1 MKKKL
6 LFEISII
13 RPLIIFLL
21 VVYHS
26 LCVFTGGWN
35 PPQGV
40 PPNALYW
47 WLGRLISGFRIET
60 IAFVGGYVFCYQ
72 CVELDK
78 RQGLP
83 SFVWKKFKRLIIPC
97 FIFGTVYY
105 LLYRFNPA
113 RFSWNVAF
121 WRVANGIGHLW
132 FLPMLFWCF
141 VACWLLDR
149 LLAWVARKWP
159 KAVAYVGWGVLL
171 ALAIVSLQ
179 RITGLRLGLTRAPYF
194 LFYFYMGYWLRHLY
208 ACASTFDAR
217 PRNEGA
223 SGRALRGAFVL
234 WGVYLALLLL
244 HLQSTHLRLPGMG
257 FDCPHW
263 LRGCSQLQLHLMGLG
278 HTTCGILA
286 LYLTTMA
293 WLSHR
298 ATDAQPG
305 RFLRECS
312 RQCYGVYVLH
322 MFFMQ
327 YIYFYT
333 PFPQWCC
340 GTTVGVWLM
349 PWLVLAATLTLSA
362 GCTTLMLKTR
372 LGRFLIG

>member
-6 LFEISII
+6 LYEISVV

-26 LCVFTGGWN
+26 LCVFTGGWT
-35 PPQGV
+35 PPEGV
-40 PPNALYW
+40 PANAVYW

-72 CVELDK
+72 CVELSK

-83 SFVWKKFKRLIIPC
+83 AFVWKKFKRLIIPC
-97 FIFGTVYY
+97 FVFGIVYY
-105 LLYRFNPA
+105 LLFRFNPA

-141 VACWLLDR
+141 VAGWLIDALVGWLGR
-149 LLAWVARKWP
+149 FGRKWQLVAGWALLVGL
-159 KAVAYVGWGVLL
+159 AV
-171 ALAIVSLQ
+171 VSLF
-179 RITGLRLGLTRAPYF
+179 RITGLRMGLSRAPYF
-194 LFYFYMGYWLRHLY
+194 LFYFYLGYFLRFLSRGCRLTFGRGWVVLLWVLY
-208 ACASTFDAR
+208 VVC
-217 PRNEGA
+217 
-223 SGRALRGAFVL
+223 
-234 WGVYLALLLL
+234 LLV
-244 HLQSTHLRLPGMG
+244 HLQMTTLRLPGFP

-263 LRGCSQLQLHLMGLG
+263 LRGSSYTRLHLANLV
-278 HTTCGILA
+278 HTSCGILA
-286 LYLTTMA
+286 LYGTVSL
-293 WLSHR
+293 WLSRHR
-298 ATDAQPG
+298 SEESQPG
-305 RFLRECS
+305 AFLRECS

-327 YIYFYT
+327 PIYFFS

-340 GTTVGVWLM
+340 ASGVGVWLM
-349 PWLVLAATLTLSA
+349 PWLVLVITLLLSV
-362 GCTTLMLKTR
+362 GCTTLLLKTR